1 MFQKEKKGEDGLF
14 YELIYG
20 KIVDYYVFEILD
32 NLNDFSDL
40 LSEVDLWVNDF
51 ESLREYVKYKYALQ
65 SYGVIFKSEKETIKE
80 KINDYNNKCLELQK
94 EKMIYI
100 DTIFTKEEINKNKK
114 KKLKKNSTKI

>member
-1 MFQKEKKGEDGLF
+1 MIFQ
-14 YELIYG
+14 
-20 KIVDYYVFEILD
+20 
-32 NLNDFSDL
+32 NL

-65 SYGVIFKSEKETIKE
+65 SYGVILKSEKETIKE

-114 KKLKKNSTKI
+114 KNSRRIRQKYKFRKREIYARR